1 MALGGSI
8 ERADIQPELQLLSV
22 KLAKTIR
29 TLAFDQKAEEGDK
42 KDLEKGGKIFAW
54 RGADQGN
61 LWTKIIGSQYGRG
74 NKDEF

>member
-42 KDLEKGGKIFAW
+42 KDLEKGGKIFA
-54 RGADQGN
+54 
-61 LWTKIIGSQYGRG
+61 
-74 NKDEF
+74 